1 MKVWGREQ
9 SLRVDILGRNAE
21 THVGGWRLEVGGVGL
36 GACHALHMRV
46 QK

>member
-9 SLRVDILGRNAE
+9 SPRVDILGRNAE
-21 THVGGWRLEVGGVGL
+21 THVGGVGL